1 MVNFQASG
9 LILSVNSVIYGVK
22 KSNVHLQLAAGR
34 EVGWLGPPGHPRW
47 LPVLGG
53 LSRAAAGGGC
63 SGCPCL
69 SRPLST
75 GQALQVRTH
84 EGGKAAARTG
94 AEMLLMAAR
103 LPRCYLQYRN
113 CAEPQPQEPKRVSC
127 ITPSASAPGR
137 ILFSGPGPRST
148 AFQRNLAPAAP
159 GQGLRS
165 GCRGSRAGSVP
176 ATGAAGHGDLQCNK
190 LC

>member
-1 MVNFQASG
+1 MG
-9 LILSVNSVIYGVK
+9 LKKAMSIYSWLLGARWVG
-22 KSNVHLQLAAGR
+22 LAPQVTPG
-34 EVGWLGPPGHPRW
+34 GWLCSGGSRGRQ
-47 LPVLGG
+47 LGG
-53 LSRAAAGGGC
+53 SC
-63 SGCPCL
+63 SGCLCL

-75 GQALQVRTH
+75 AQALQVRTH

-165 GCRGSRAGSVP
+165 GCRGSQAGSVP